1 MHVGEVETVP
11 ALLIR
16 IVQMDSSTTVVA
28 VAGEVD
34 LGSAPQLHR
43 HLLVLPD
50 RDTVLDMSGVSML
63 AAAGMTALLDTQDR
77 LTLVGARLVLAACS
91 PSVCRALA
99 ITGLDTRLAM
109 APTVDAGIE
118 LIAPGSSARSA

>member
-1 MHVGEVETVP
+1 MLVGEVEAMP

-16 IVQMDSSTTVVA
+16 IVWMDSSTTVVA

-50 RDTVLDMSGVSML
+50 RDTVLDMSGVSLL
-63 AAAGMTALLDTQDR
+63 AAAGLTALLDTQDR
-77 LTLVGARLVLAACS
+77 LTQVGARLVLAASS
-91 PSVCRALA
+91 PSVCRVLAL
-99 ITGLDTRLAM
+99 TGLDTRLAT

-118 LIAPGSSARSA
+118 LIAPESSARSA